1 MIIDEIQESFFNKSK
16 QKRVRNLEEI
26 KGKEIDLDKVYDY
39 AEFPDKVSGR
49 CDNCNS
55 SYFKSSVKGGV
66 FLRECRDC
74 GMKKS
79 I

>member
-1 MIIDEIQESFFNKSK
+1 MI
-16 QKRVRNLEEI
+16 NLEET
-26 KGKEIDLDKVYDY
+26 KEQEIDLDKVYEYD
-39 AEFPDKVSGR
+39 EFPDKVSGR

-55 SYFKSSVKGGV
+55 AYFKSSVKGGI
-66 FLRECRDC
+66 FLRECREY

>member
-1 MIIDEIQESFFNKSK
+1 MFVFCEKLIKANW
-16 QKRVRNLEEI
+16 KRVINLEEI
-26 KGKEIDLDKVYDY
+26 KEQEINLDNVYGY
-39 AEFPDKVSGR
+39 AGFPDKVSGR

-55 SYFKSSVKGGV
+55 PYFKSSVKGGV
-66 FLRECRDC
+66 FLCECRDC

>member
-1 MIIDEIQESFFNKSK
+1 MFVFCEKLIKANW
-16 QKRVRNLEEI
+16 KRVINLEEI
-26 KGKEIDLDKVYDY
+26 KEQEIDFDKVYDY
-39 AEFPDKVSGR
+39 AAFPDKISGR

-55 SYFKSSVKGGV
+55 AYFKSSVKSGV

>member
-1 MIIDEIQESFFNKSK
+1 MEGKQQQEIA
-16 QKRVRNLEEI
+16 
-26 KGKEIDLDKVYDY
+26 LDKVYDY
-39 AEFPDKVSGR
+39 AEYPDKVSGR

-55 SYFKSSVKGGV
+55 AYFKSSVKAGV

-74 GMKKS
+74 RMKKS

>member
-1 MIIDEIQESFFNKSK
+1 MI
-16 QKRVRNLEEI
+16 NLEEI
-26 KGKEIDLDKVYDY
+26 KEQEIDLDKVYDY
-39 AEFPDKVSGR
+39 AKFPDKVNGR

-55 SYFKSSVKGGV
+55 ACFKSSVKAGV
-66 FLRECRDC
+66 FLRECREC

>member
-1 MIIDEIQESFFNKSK
+1 MLTIYGNLRRVNE
-16 QKRVRNLEEI
+16 KRVINMEE
-26 KGKEIDLDKVYDY
+26 KEQQEIDLTKVYDY

-55 SYFKSSVKGGV
+55 VYFKSSVKGGV
-66 FLRECRDC
+66 FLRECREC

>member
-1 MIIDEIQESFFNKSK
+1 MN
-16 QKRVRNLEEI
+16 REET
-26 KGKEIDLDKVYDY
+26 KEQEIDLDKVYEYD
-39 AEFPDKVSGR
+39 EFPDKVSGR

-55 SYFKSSVKGGV
+55 AYFKSSVKGGI
-66 FLRECRDC
+66 FLRECREY

>member
-1 MIIDEIQESFFNKSK
+1 M
-16 QKRVRNLEEI
+16 EE
-26 KGKEIDLDKVYDY
+26 KEQQEIDLDKIYDY
-39 AEFPDKVSGR
+39 NEFPDKKSGR

-55 SYFKSSVKGGV
+55 AYFKSSVKGGV
-66 FLRECRDC
+66 FLREC